1 MAEGDPLSL
10 MQEDGA
16 RVRVLNGTTS
26 PQLEARTQQYLSGQ
40 GITVTET
47 GGVRPQSRTVIVL
60 YSPKL
65 YTLQFLQEIF
75 GITRSTQILIDPD
88 SSQTVDI
95 EIRLGPDWAGS
106 LPVE

>member
-1 MAEGDPLSL
+1 MEA
-10 MQEDGA
+10 DGA
-16 RVRVLNGTTS
+16 RVRVLNGTST
-26 PQLEARTQQYLSGQ
+26 PQLEARTQQYLSERGV
-40 GITVTET
+40 TVTEM
-47 GGVRPQSRTVIVL
+47 GGTKAQTRTVIVL

-75 GITRSTQILIDPD
+75 GITRSTSILIDPD
-88 SSQTVDI
+88 STQTVDV